1 MTLSYL
7 QLCISQ
13 MNDISRECNVN
24 RSGGNVGKTEDNSND
39 NFDLPE
45 EIDINLG
52 QLRGGPFN
60 YGNITMTRYLTCTQ
74 LINNKLQ
81 QHERNSK
88 VIKAKKS
95 RKTG

>member
-1 MTLSYL
+1 
-7 QLCISQ
+7 
-13 MNDISRECNVN
+13 MNQ
-24 RSGGNVGKTEDNSND
+24 SGGNVDNMEDNSND

-52 QLRGGPFN
+52 QLRGGPFD
-60 YGNITMTRYLTCTQ
+60 YGNIIMTRYLTCTQ
-74 LINNKLQ
+74 LNIRKLQ

-88 VIKAKKS
+88 VNKAKKS

>member
-1 MTLSYL
+1 M
-7 QLCISQ
+7 
-13 MNDISRECNVN
+13 N
-24 RSGGNVGKTEDNSND
+24 RSGSNVGNMGDNSND

-52 QLRGGPFN
+52 QLRGGPFD